1 MIMKKRYMAPAAT
14 MFMIQTSGML
24 ALSLNGTKVTDQNK
38 DQFEVL
44 TNKKDG
50 PWGEEQNNG
59 PWDNM

>member
-1 MIMKKRYMAPAAT
+1 MAPAAT

-24 ALSLNGTKVTDQNK
+24 ALSLKGTKVTDQNK